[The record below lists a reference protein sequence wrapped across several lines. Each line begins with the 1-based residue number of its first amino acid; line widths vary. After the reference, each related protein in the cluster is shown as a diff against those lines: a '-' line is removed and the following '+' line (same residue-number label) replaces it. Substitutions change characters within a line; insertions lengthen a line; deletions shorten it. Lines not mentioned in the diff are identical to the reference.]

1 MTLQEFTATFPSES
15 SYVEWKEGVSNNRI
29 QKAVVALS
37 NADGGVL
44 MIGVNDRGRPTGRP
58 LDANLEKRLWE
69 IVNHIESPGSIELHG
84 LAVGG
89 VEITVVS
96 VARRLQGVAQ
106 TSDGTAL
113 IRMGKQ
119 NLPLTGATLV
129 ELVSKRVQDSFDSG
143 LSEPGSCATRSA
155 PSKRVQDSFDSGLS
169 RWILAEADPDLLG
182 LLFGAFEIDPNSSEQ
197 DRADALEERGMV
209 VHRAGEAVLT
219 KAGALFLVPDAPSEF
234 GKCLVEVFRFP
245 EDGAE
250 HDRRV
255 VFDGTPAQQ
264 VDAATAWIDNE
275 LGFDLIV
282 VGRKRHE
289 LKRLPVRALREVVAN
304 AVAHRDYQLSGS
316 AVEVR
321 ISPREVTVISPG
333 GFVAPVTS
341 ENLRDAHAARN
352 RRVIQALRAFGLA
365 EDAGRGIGVVLNEM
379 AQDLRAEPS
388 FTEQPQGHVTVRLP
402 VESPVSP
409 EERAW
414 ARELE
419 GRAELLP
426 GDRRVLIEAARGA
439 ALANADVRS
448 LLNVD
453 SAEARQSLQRLRD
466 AGLLEQEG
474 ERRAARY
481 RIVPGLGRPAWVGLD
496 RAGQR
501 SAVLDMAGRGPVTN
515 AMVRQELG
523 LPRQGTV
530 LLLRGLVAEGML
542 EMRGSKRG
550 SHYVLAGSA

>member
-1 MTLQEFTATFPSES
+1 MTLAQFAATFPSES
-15 SYVEWKEGVSNNRI
+15 SYVEWKEGIGRNSI
-29 QKAVVALS
+29 QRAVVAFS
-37 NADGGVL
+37 NADGGVI
-44 MIGVNDRGRPTGRP
+44 MIGVSDRGQPTGRP
-58 LDANLEKRLWE
+58 LDANLEKQLWE
-69 IVNHIESPGSIELHG
+69 IVNHVESPGSIELHG
-84 LAVGG
+84 LAVEG
-89 VEITVVS
+89 VAITAVS
-96 VARRLQGVAQ
+96 VARRREGVAQ

-119 NLPLTGATLV
+119 NLPLTGAALV
-129 ELVSKRVQDSFDSG
+129 ESVSRRVQDSFDSG
-143 LSEPGSCATRSA
+143 LA
-155 PSKRVQDSFDSGLS
+155 PWS
-169 RWILAEADPDLLG
+169 LAEADPDLLR
-182 LLFGAFEIDPNSSEQ
+182 LLSTAFEIDPNSSER

-209 VHRAGEAVLT
+209 VHRGGEALLT
-219 KAGALFLVPDAPSEF
+219 KAGALFLVPDASREF
-234 GKCLVEVFRFP
+234 GKCFVEVFRFP
-245 EDGAE
+245 EAGAE

-255 VFDGTPAQQ
+255 VFEGTPAQQ

-275 LGFDLIV
+275 LGFDLVI

-289 LKRLPVRALREVVAN
+289 LRRLPVRALREVIAN

-321 ISPREVTVISPG
+321 VSSREVQVISPG

-341 ENLRDAHAARN
+341 QNLRDAHAARN

-365 EDAGRGIGVVLNEM
+365 EDMGRGIRVVLDEM
-379 AQDLRAEPS
+379 AQDLRGEPS

-439 ALANADVRS
+439 ELANSDVRS

-453 SAEARQSLQRLRD
+453 SAGARQSLQRLRD

-474 ERRAARY
+474 ERGAARY
-481 RIVPGLGRPAWVGLD
+481 RIVAGLGRPAWVGLD

-501 SAVLDMAGRGPVTN
+501 SAALDMARRGPITN
-515 AMVRQELG
+515 TMVRQELG
-523 LPRQGTV
+523 LPRQGV
-530 LLLRGLVAEGML
+530 VHLLRGLVADGLL

>member
-1 MTLQEFTATFPSES
+1 MTLAEFTSAFPSES
-15 SYVEWKEGVSNNRI
+15 SYVEWKQEIGNDRNI
-29 QKAVVALS
+29 QKAVVAFS

-44 MIGVNDRGRPTGRP
+44 MIGVDDRGRPTGTGRP
-58 LDANLEKRLWE
+58 LDTDLEKRLWA
-69 IVNHIESPGSIELHG
+69 IVNHVESPGSIELHE
-84 LAVGG
+84 LTVEG
-89 VEITVVS
+89 VAITVVS
-96 VARRLQGVAQ
+96 VERRLEGVAQ

-119 NLPLTGATLV
+119 NLPLTGAALV
-129 ELVSKRVQDSFDSG
+129 ELMSQ
-143 LSEPGSCATRSA
+143 
-155 PSKRVQDSFDSGLS
+155 RVQDSFDSGLS
-169 RWILAEADPDLLG
+169 RWSLAEADPDLLEQ
-182 LLFGAFEIDPNSSEQ
+182 LCRALEIGSSMSEQ
-197 DRADALEERGMV
+197 DLADALEERGMV
-209 VHRAGEAVLT
+209 VHRGGKAMLT
-219 KAGALFLVPDAPSEF
+219 KAGALFVVSGAPAEF
-234 GKCLVEVFRFP
+234 GKCFVEVFRFR

-289 LKRLPVRALREVVAN
+289 LRRLPVRALREVIAN

-321 ISPREVTVISPG
+321 VSPREVAVISPG

-341 ENLRDAHAARN
+341 KNLRNAHAARN

-365 EDAGRGIGVVLNEM
+365 EDAGRGIGVVLEEM

-388 FTEQPQGHVTVRLP
+388 FAEQPQGHITVRLP

-419 GRAELLP
+419 ERAELLP

-439 ALANADVRS
+439 ELANSDVRA
-448 LLNVD
+448 LLSVD
-453 SAEARQSLQRLRD
+453 SGEARQSLQRLRD

-474 ERRAARY
+474 RRRGARY
-481 RIVPGLGRPAWVGLD
+481 RIVAGLGRPAWVGLD

-501 SAVLDMAGRGPVTN
+501 SAVLDMAGRGPITN

-523 LPRQGTV
+523 LPRQGAV
-530 LLLRGLVAEGML
+530 HLLRGLVADGVL

-550 SHYVLAGSA
+550 SHYVLTEPA

>member
-1 MTLQEFTATFPSES
+1 MTLAEFAEAFPSES
-15 SYVEWKEGVSNNRI
+15 SYVEWKKGVSGDRI
-29 QKAVVALS
+29 QKAVVAFS

-44 MIGVNDRGRPTGRP
+44 MIGVDDQGRPTGMS
-58 LDANLEKRLWE
+58 LDADLEKRLWGV
-69 IVNHIESPGSIELHG
+69 VNHVESPGSIELHE
-84 LAVGG
+84 LTVDG
-89 VEITVVS
+89 VAITAVS
-96 VARRLQGVAQ
+96 VERRRQGVAQ

-119 NLPLTGATLV
+119 NLPLTGAALV

-143 LSEPGSCATRSA
+143 LSLWS
-155 PSKRVQDSFDSGLS
+155 LS
-169 RWILAEADPDLLG
+169 EADPDLLG
-182 LLFGAFEIDPNSSEQ
+182 LLAEAFEIDPSLSEQ
-197 DRADALEERGMV
+197 DLADALAERGMV
-209 VHRAGEAVLT
+209 AHSGGEPMLT
-219 KAGALFLVPDAPSEF
+219 KAGALFLVSGASSEF
-234 GKCLVEVFRFP
+234 GKCFVEVFRFP

-275 LGFDLIV
+275 LGFDLVV
-282 VGRKRHE
+282 VGRRRHE
-289 LKRLPVRALREVVAN
+289 LRRLPVRALREVIAN

-321 ISPREVTVISPG
+321 VSPREVAVISPG

-341 ENLRDAHAARN
+341 ENLRNAHAARN

-365 EDAGRGIGVVLNEM
+365 EDAGRGIGVILNEM

-388 FTEQPQGHVTVRLP
+388 FTEHPQGHLTVRLP

-419 GRAELLP
+419 GRTELMP

-439 ALANADVRS
+439 VLANSDVRT
-448 LLNVD
+448 LLNID
-453 SAEARQSLQRLRD
+453 SATARQSLQRLRD

-501 SAVLDMAGRGPVTN
+501 AAILDMAGRGPVTN

-523 LPRQGTV
+523 VPRQGAAH
-530 LLLRGLVAEGML
+530 LLRGLVDDDML
-542 EMRGSKRG
+542 ELRGSRRG
-550 SHYVLAGSA
+550 SHYVLPGSALIQDIIQFDKS

>member
-1 MTLQEFTATFPSES
+1 M
-15 SYVEWKEGVSNNRI
+15 
-29 QKAVVALS
+29 
-37 NADGGVL
+37 
-44 MIGVNDRGRPTGRP
+44 
-58 LDANLEKRLWE
+58 
-69 IVNHIESPGSIELHG
+69 
-84 LAVGG
+84 
-89 VEITVVS
+89 
-96 VARRLQGVAQ
+96 
-106 TSDGTAL
+106 
-113 IRMGKQ
+113 
-119 NLPLTGATLV
+119 
-129 ELVSKRVQDSFDSG
+129 QDSFDSG
-143 LSEPGSCATRSA
+143 LA
-155 PSKRVQDSFDSGLS
+155 
-169 RWILAEADPDLLG
+169 RWNLAEADPDLLG

-209 VHRAGEAVLT
+209 VHRGGEAVLT
-219 KAGALFLVPDAPSEF
+219 KAGALFLVPVASSEF
-234 GKCLVEVFRFP
+234 GKCFVEVFRFP

-255 VFDGTPAQQ
+255 VFDGTPARQ

-321 ISPREVTVISPG
+321 VSPREVTVISPG

-379 AQDLRAEPS
+379 AQDLRAEPT
-388 FTEQPQGHVTVRLP
+388 FAEQPQGHVTVRLP

-419 GRAELLP
+419 GRAELMP

-439 ALANADVRS
+439 ELANADVRS

-453 SAEARQSLQRLRD
+453 SSEARQSLQRLRD

-474 ERRAARY
+474 KRRAARY
-481 RIVPGLGRPAWVGLD
+481 RIVPGLV
-496 RAGQR
+496 
-501 SAVLDMAGRGPVTN
+501 
-515 AMVRQELG
+515 
-523 LPRQGTV
+523 
-530 LLLRGLVAEGML
+530 
-542 EMRGSKRG
+542 
-550 SHYVLAGSA
+550 

>member
-1 MTLQEFTATFPSES
+1 MTLAEFTAAFPSES
-15 SYVEWKEGVSNNRI
+15 SYVEWKEGVSNDGI
-29 QKAVVALS
+29 QRAIVAFS

-44 MIGVNDRGRPTGRP
+44 LLGVDDLGHPKGRR
-58 LDANLEKRLWE
+58 LDTNLERQLWE
-69 IVNHIESPGSIELHG
+69 IVNQVESPGSIELHA
-84 LAVGG
+84 LAVEG
-89 VEITVVS
+89 VALTAVS
-96 VARRLQGVAQ
+96 VAGRREGVAQ
-106 TSDGTAL
+106 TSAGTAL
-113 IRMGKQ
+113 VRRGKQ
-119 NLPLTGATLV
+119 NLPLTGAALV

-143 LSEPGSCATRSA
+143 LSGWR
-155 PSKRVQDSFDSGLS
+155 
-169 RWILAEADPDLLG
+169 LAEADPDLLKV
-182 LLFGAFEIDPNSSEQ
+182 LSVAFEIDQNSSEQ
-197 DRADALEERGMV
+197 DRTDALEERGMV
-209 VHRAGEAVLT
+209 VHRRGEAVLT
-219 KAGALFLVPDAPSEF
+219 KAGALFLIPDAPSEF
-234 GKCLVEVFRFP
+234 GKCFVEVFRYP

-282 VGRKRHE
+282 VGTRRHE
-289 LKRLPVRALREVVAN
+289 LKRLPVRALREVIAN

-316 AVEVR
+316 AVEIRV
-321 ISPREVTVISPG
+321 SPREVAVISPG

-341 ENLRDAHAARN
+341 ENLRNAHAARN
-352 RRVIQALRAFGLA
+352 RRVIQALRAFALA

-388 FTEQPQGHVTVRLP
+388 FAEHPQGHVTVRLP

-419 GRAELLP
+419 GRAELQP

-439 ALANADVRS
+439 ELANVDVRT

-453 SAEARQSLQRLRD
+453 SSEARQSLQRLRD

-474 ERRAARY
+474 ERGAARY
-481 RIVPGLGRPAWVGLD
+481 RMVPGLGRPAWVGLD
-496 RAGQR
+496 QAGQR
-501 SAVLDMAGRGPVTN
+501 SAVLDMAGRGAVTN
-515 AMVRQELG
+515 TMVRQELG
-523 LPRQGTV
+523 LPRHKAVQ
-530 LLLRGLVAEGML
+530 LFRSLIADGML

-550 SHYVLAGSA
+550 AYYVLARSA

>member
-15 SYVEWKEGVSNNRI
+15 SYVEWKEGVSNDRI

-58 LDANLEKRLWE
+58 LDTNLEKRLWE

-89 VEITVVS
+89 VEITAVS
-96 VARRLQGVAQ
+96 VERRLQGVAQ

-119 NLPLTGATLV
+119 NLPLTGAALV
-129 ELVSKRVQDSFDSG
+129 ELVSKRVQDSFDS
-143 LSEPGSCATRSA
+143 
-155 PSKRVQDSFDSGLS
+155 DLS

-197 DRADALEERGMV
+197 DRADAMEERGMV

-219 KAGALFLVPDAPSEF
+219 KAGALFLVPDASSEF
-234 GKCLVEVFRFP
+234 GKCFVEVFRFP

-255 VFDGTPAQQ
+255 AFDGTPAQQ
-264 VDAATAWIDNE
+264 VDAATAWIDDE

-321 ISPREVTVISPG
+321 VSPREVTVISPG

-352 RRVIQALRAFGLA
+352 RRVIQALRAFGLS

-379 AQDLRAEPS
+379 AQDLRAEPT
-388 FTEQPQGHVTVRLP
+388 FAEQPQGHVTVRLP
-402 VESPVSP
+402 IESPVSP

-439 ALANADVRS
+439 ELANADVRS
-448 LLNVD
+448 LLNID

-474 ERRAARY
+474 KRRAARY

-523 LPRQGTV
+523 LPRQGAV